1 MTILIA
7 ILLAGATSSLYALS
21 TSLQAL
27 EARREPASEALRASL
42 LKRLVRRPLWLA
54 GAAAG
59 IVAWPLQA
67 VALALASVAI
77 VQPALGLGLI
87 VLLVLGVRVLH
98 ERVGPREIG
107 GAVMIAG
114 GIAVIGWAAPAHTPG
129 FTRGGEAAVVSALA
143 LAACAPYALR
153 LVGRAGGLA
162 TSIAA
167 GFGWAAVGLATA
179 LIDEALA
186 GRHWLL
192 AAAWGAGVA
201 AASWSALLAE
211 MTALQVWPATRS
223 IPVVFGIEMV
233 VPAALLPLLT
243 GTRPGHTLSFAAAL
257 ALACAGAAI
266 LGSSRAVARA
276 AQPVPGASQSRQE

>member
-1 MTILIA
+1 VNILIA
-7 ILLAGATSSLYALS
+7 ILLAGTTSSLYALS

-27 EARREPASEALRASL
+27 EARREPASDALRASL
-42 LKRLVRRPLWLA
+42 LKKLVRRPLWLA

-67 VALALASVAI
+67 VALSLASVAI

-87 VLLVLGVRVLH
+87 VLLVLGVRLLH
-98 ERVGPREIG
+98 ERVGLREIA

-114 GIAVIGWAAPAHTPG
+114 AIAAVGWSAPAHTPG
-129 FTRGGEAAVVSALA
+129 FTRAGEVAVIAALA
-143 LAACAPYALR
+143 IAAAAPYALR
-153 LVGRAGGLA
+153 ALGRAGGLA
-162 TSIAA
+162 TSISA

-179 LIDEALA
+179 LIDEAVA
-186 GRHWLL
+186 QRHWQV
-192 AAAWGAGVA
+192 AVYWGVGVG

-211 MTALQVWPATRS
+211 MTALQAWPATRS

-243 GTRPGHTLSFAAAL
+243 STRPGHVLSFAAAL
-257 ALACAGAAI
+257 AVACAGAAV

-276 AQPVPGASQSRQE
+276 AAPLTEP

>member
-1 MTILIA
+1 VNILIA

-87 VLLVLGVRVLH
+87 VLLVLGVRLLH
-98 ERVGPREIG
+98 ERIGIREVG
-107 GAVMIAG
+107 GAVMITGA
-114 GIAVIGWAAPAHTPG
+114 IAVIGWAAPPHTAK
-129 FTRGGEAAVVSALA
+129 FTHGGTLVVIAALA
-143 LAACAPYALR
+143 IAAAAPYVLR
-153 LVGRAGGLA
+153 AAGRAGGFA
-162 TSIAA
+162 TSVAA
-167 GFGWAAVGLATA
+167 GLGWAVVGLATA
-179 LIDEALA
+179 RIDESIGHHHWQIA
-186 GRHWLL
+186 G
-192 AAAWGAGVA
+192 AWGAGIA
-201 AASWSALLAE
+201 LASWSALLAE
-211 MTALQVWPATRS
+211 MTALQTWPATRS

-233 VPAALLPLLT
+233 LPAALLPALT
-243 GTRPGHTLSFAAAL
+243 QTRPGHVLSFAAAL
-257 ALACAGAAI
+257 AVACAGAAV

-276 AQPVPGASQSRQE
+276 AMPLTEP

>member
-1 MTILIA
+1 VNILIA

-27 EARREPASEALRASL
+27 EARREPPSEALRASL

-87 VLLVLGVRVLH
+87 VLLVLGVRLLH
-98 ERVGPREIG
+98 ESVGLREIG
-107 GAVMIAG
+107 GAVLITAA
-114 GIAVIGWAAPAHTPG
+114 IAVIGWAAPAHTPG
-129 FTRGGEAAVVSALA
+129 FTRGGEIAAVAALVI
-143 LAACAPYALR
+143 AATAPYALR
-153 LVGRAGGLA
+153 LLGRAGGLP
-162 TSIAA
+162 TSISA
-167 GFGWAAVGLATA
+167 GFGWAAVGIATA
-179 LIDEALA
+179 LIDEAIA
-186 GRHWLL
+186 DRHWLVAL
-192 AAAWGAGVA
+192 AWGAGVA
-201 AASWSALLAE
+201 IASWSSLLAE
-211 MTALQVWPATRS
+211 MTALQTWPATRS

-233 VPAALLPLLT
+233 LPAALLPLLT
-243 GTRPGHTLSFAAAL
+243 HTSPAHAVAFGAAL
-257 ALACAGAAI
+257 AVACAGAAL

-276 AQPVPGASQSRQE
+276 AAPLTGP

>member
-1 MTILIA
+1 VNILIA

-27 EARREPASEALRASL
+27 EARREPASQALRASL

-59 IVAWPLQA
+59 VIAWPLQA

-87 VLLVLGVRVLH
+87 VLLVLGVRLLH
-98 ERVGPREIG
+98 ERIGLREIA
-107 GAVMIAG
+107 GALMITGA
-114 GIAVIGWAAPAHTPG
+114 IAVIGWAAPAHTPG
-129 FTRGGEAAVVSALA
+129 FTRGGHVAVIAALA
-143 LAACAPYALR
+143 IAAAFPYVLR
-153 LVGRAGGLA
+153 SLGRAGGLL

-179 LIDEALA
+179 LIDEGIAD
-186 GRHWLL
+186 RHWLVAL
-192 AAAWGAGVA
+192 AWGAGVA
-201 AASWSALLAE
+201 VASWSSLLAE
-211 MTALQVWPATRS
+211 MTALQTWPATRS

-233 VPAALLPLLT
+233 LPPALLPLLAH
-243 GTRPGHTLSFAAAL
+243 TRPGHVVSFGAAL
-257 ALACAGAAI
+257 AFACAGAAI

-276 AQPVPGASQSRQE
+276 AAPLTEP